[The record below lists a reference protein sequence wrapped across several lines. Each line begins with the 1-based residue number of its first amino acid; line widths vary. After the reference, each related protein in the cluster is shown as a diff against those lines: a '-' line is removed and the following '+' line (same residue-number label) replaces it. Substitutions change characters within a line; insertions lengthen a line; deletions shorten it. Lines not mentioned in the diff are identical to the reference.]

1 MDKKTYLKLTIGI
14 GLIALWVVAVIVL
27 IIGII
32 DKEPSTKLVGNAL
45 FIIGGLIQ
53 AISMEI
59 IK

>member
-1 MDKKTYLKLTIGI
+1 MDKKTYLKLTLGI
-14 GLIALWVVAVIVL
+14 GLISLWVVAVIVL

-32 DKEPSTKLVGNAL
+32 DKETSTKLVGSAL